1 MARKEHHIL
10 NAYLRKLTNLSSN
23 NRAIYLPRIR
33 SEQFLDLHSFSQL
46 NGEKSFSI
54 IEALIKGR
62 SKVACPLVDSRLE
75 SSNESSKKL
84 KRLQRL
90 DQLIFEE
97 RGSKDLHIGWP
108 LARGKFLDGTSVRCP
123 LLFIPVEI
131 KIEKN
136 NWVISLRENAGITLT
151 SRFC

>member
-10 NAYLRKLTNLSSN
+10 SAYLRKLTNLSSN
-23 NRAIYLPRIR
+23 NRSIYLPSIR
-33 SEQFLDLHSFSQL
+33 SEQFLDLHSLSQL

-54 IEALIKGR
+54 IESLIHGK
-62 SKVACPLVDSRLE
+62 SKVICPLVDTRME
-75 SSNESSKKL
+75 VSNDASKKL

-108 LARGKFLDGTSVRCP
+108 FARG
-123 LLFIPVEI
+123 
-131 KIEKN
+131 
-136 NWVISLRENAGITLT
+136 
-151 SRFC
+151 